1 MFTEEN
7 LLTSIFSIASITVS
21 VVALFISSI
30 SQARV
35 NRINSNVGLYGE
47 TVKKYLGLLPTE
59 RKNICYID
67 GKLKDKSKLQTVLN
81 EMRKELLSMLY
92 TKDKRYFLKMKKYSQ
107 DLEDYIIETD
117 GKEIVSEEVNREITK
132 KLSKVMKLLTKYY
145 SGRLL

>member
-1 MFTEEN
+1 MFTEDN
-7 LLTSIFSIASITVS
+7 LLTSIFSIISVTVS
-21 VVALFISSI
+21 IVALVISSI

-47 TVKKYLGLLPTE
+47 TVKKYLRLLPTE
-59 RKNICYID
+59 RKNICCID
-67 GKLKDKSKLQTVLN
+67 GKLQDKSKLQKVLN

-92 TKDKRYFLKMKKYSQ
+92 TKDKKYFLKMKKYSQ
-107 DLEDYIIETD
+107 DLEDYVIKTD

-132 KLSKVMKLLTKYY
+132 KLSKVMNLLTKYY